1 MQIPARS
8 KAVALR
14 ICALF
19 LLQVASSS
27 HRTSSMVSKC
37 PKNQNHQSPPF
48 RTWDTSPFSYMKCIT
63 LSRLLIERK
72 FHDSAFLR
80 IASGLST
87 FDCQLLFRR
96 ARIPSLKYSL
106 LFVRSASQKAVLR
119 NLVVEEVNGND
130 NCRSP
135 GCACAAAPDER
146 AKPHRGRI
154 FFSGR
159 HL

>member
-72 FHDSAFLR
+72 FHDKQTDR
-80 IASGLST
+80 KST
-87 FDCQLLFRR
+87 RLN
-96 ARIPSLKYSL
+96 SS
-106 LFVRSASQKAVLR
+106 
-119 NLVVEEVNGND
+119 
-130 NCRSP
+130 
-135 GCACAAAPDER
+135 
-146 AKPHRGRI
+146 HRTI
-154 FFSGR
+154 SYADFC
-159 HL
+159 L